1 MTAAIVEEVRRVRSA
16 GVGTAD
22 IARATGADR
31 STVSA
36 WIRDART
43 PTGDRRDRV
52 IELATAVERLTRVMR
67 PSYVPLWL
75 AKPNEALDDDRPI
88 DLIARGR
95 FRAVARIIAELEEDS
110 FS

>member
-1 MTAAIVEEVRRVRSA
+1 MTTAIVEEVRRVRDA

-52 IELATAVERLTRVMR
+52 IELAAAVERLSRVMR
-67 PSYVPLWL
+67 PSYVPIWL
-75 AKPNEALDDDRPI
+75 AKPNEALDDARPI